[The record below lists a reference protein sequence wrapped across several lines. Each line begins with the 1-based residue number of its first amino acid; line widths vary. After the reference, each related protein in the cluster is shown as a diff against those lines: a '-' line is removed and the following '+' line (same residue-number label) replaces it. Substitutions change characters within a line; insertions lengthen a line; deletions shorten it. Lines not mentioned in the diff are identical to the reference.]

1 MQITILICLL
11 YALLFVLRFFVFAES
26 IQYSGKLQRLTLILL
41 ATLVINIVEI
51 SEKLT
56 ELCKKYKQKG
66 WLIVNLNNKPKHEL
80 HWFIGLTTAKT
91 AASVCFGLFL
101 NKYFEEIFS
110 HQ

>member
-1 MQITILICLL
+1 MSDIMQITILICLL

-66 WLIVNLNNKPKHEL
+66 
-80 HWFIGLTTAKT
+80 
-91 AASVCFGLFL
+91 
-101 NKYFEEIFS
+101 
-110 HQ
+110 